1 MATRMSI
8 QQVGL
13 IVDLLYHN
21 SLKVRY
27 EQKSL
32 RELARSCETTLA
44 SITTVRNTLIEK
56 HILIKEGVLRNQYVY
71 WHPGKSKPN
80 PAMLRDLYKDLIR
93 EEKRVE
99 KTRKAPGKVSLE
111 RALRTLVS
119 LGYTGV
125 IQRSTTHGYTVTIEQ
140 IDLTKITVEE

>member
-1 MATRMSI
+1 MSI

-32 RELARSCETTLA
+32 RELARSCETSLA
-44 SITTVRNTLIEK
+44 GITTVRNALIEK
-56 HILIKEGVLRNQYVY
+56 KILVKEGTLRNQYIY
-71 WHPGKSKPN
+71 WHPGKSQPN
-80 PAMLRDLYKDLIR
+80 PVMLRDLYKDLIR

-99 KTRKAPGKVSLE
+99 RTRKAPGKVSLE
-111 RALRTLVS
+111 RALKTLVS

-125 IQRSTTHGYTVTIEQ
+125 IQRSTTHGYTATIEQ
-140 IDLTKITVEE
+140 IDLSKITVEE